1 MSLYKKMEKQ
11 EKLIIKEGVVCLQ
24 YNSQWGGIVEHKLTS
39 SQVEDA
45 RAEWLDLMT
54 NKEMHNKEITK
65 TQDYLKKVQL
75 SLGELD
81 VKLLEFGG
89 VFNGVS
95 DQVEN
100 INNRESVSF
109 NGKD

>member
-1 MSLYKKMEKQ
+1 VSLYKKMEKQ

-24 YNSQWGGIVEHKLTS
+24 YNSQWGGVVEHKLS
-39 SQVEDA
+39 ISQVEDA
-45 RAEWLDLMT
+45 RAEYLELMK
-54 NKEMHNKEITK
+54 NKNMHFEEIAK
-65 TQDYLKKVQL
+65 TEEYMKKIQASLKV
-75 SLGELD
+75 LD

-95 DQVEN
+95 DQVED